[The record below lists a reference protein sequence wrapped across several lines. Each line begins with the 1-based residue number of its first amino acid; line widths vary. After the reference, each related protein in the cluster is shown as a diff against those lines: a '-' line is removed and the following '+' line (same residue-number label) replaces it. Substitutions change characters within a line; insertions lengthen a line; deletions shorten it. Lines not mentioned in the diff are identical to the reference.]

1 MNLSI
6 RTPAPLVLGVVT
18 VAALFLFALEC
29 AAQQP
34 NVLFIAVDDLRPELG
49 CYGRDAVKSP
59 NLDWLAANG
68 LLFNRAYC
76 QMALCMPSRASL
88 LSGFRPE
95 SIGRT
100 MKVTGKTPPQTVTL
114 PQLFRNRGY
123 RTVSIGKVYHFN
135 DDDAPAWVQRYTDTF
150 AEQEASHGYCS
161 GYQREEHRALVKNYV
176 RPLKGE
182 AAKLPRPPACEITDT
197 PDEVH
202 PDAVI
207 ARRAVEELRKAKE
220 TGQPFFL
227 APGFYRPHLPWTA
240 PKRYWDLYDRAK
252 LALPA
257 NFAPVN
263 DGITRY
269 NWDELRRYGDIPKEG
284 PLSAEKAREM
294 IHGYYA
300 SVSFV
305 DAQIGK
311 VLDELKRLGLD
322 RNTVIIL
329 WGDNGWNLGEHGQW
343 SKFTNYET
351 STRVTMMISVPWL
364 PKGARTQALVEL
376 VDIYPSLCEL
386 CRLPA
391 PDYLEGTSFVSLI
404 QRSDRPWKK
413 AAFSCLLVKG
423 AHTIRTDRHRLIVH
437 PDGQLELYDHQT
449 DPGEDKNLAQDAAH
463 QDTVRELR
471 AALEAGWKAARP
483 DRQ

>member
-1 MNLSI
+1 MNRLLLLI
-6 RTPAPLVLGVVT
+6 LG
-18 VAALFLFALEC
+18 LLGFASEC
-29 AAQQP
+29 MAQDGSGSPPERP

-49 CYGRDAVKSP
+49 CYGRDTVKSP
-59 NLDWLAANG
+59 NLDRLAANG

-95 SIGRT
+95 SIGCT
-100 MKVTGKTPPQTVTL
+100 GKVTGKTPPQTVTL
-114 PQLFRNRGY
+114 PQLFRNHGY
-123 RTVSIGKVYHFN
+123 RTVSLGKVYHFN
-135 DDDAPAWVQRYTDTF
+135 DDDAPGWVQRYTDTF

-161 GYQREEHRALVKNYV
+161 GYQREEHRALLKNYV
-176 RPLKGE
+176 RSLKGE
-182 AAKLPRPPACEITDT
+182 TAKLPRPPACEITDT

-202 PDAVI
+202 PDAII
-207 ARRAVEELRKAKE
+207 ARRAIEELRQAKE
-220 TGQPFFL
+220 SGQPVFL
-227 APGFYRPHLPWTA
+227 AAGFYRPHLPWTV
-240 PKRYWDLYDRAK
+240 PKRYWDLYAREK
-252 LALPA
+252 LPLPA

-284 PLSAEKAREM
+284 PLSADKAREM
-294 IHGYYA
+294 IHGYHA

-322 RNTVIIL
+322 RNTIVLL

-343 SKFTNYET
+343 SKYTNYET
-351 STRVTMMISVPWL
+351 STHVAMMISVPWL
-364 PKGARTQALVEL
+364 PKGGRTQALVEL
-376 VDIYPSLCEL
+376 VDMYPTLCEL

-391 PDYLEGTSFVSLI
+391 PDYLEGTSFAPLI
-404 QRSDRPWKK
+404 QQPGLLWKK
-413 AAFSCLLVKG
+413 AAFSCLIG
-423 AHTIRTDRHRLIVH
+423 NTTRTIRTDRHRLIVH
-437 PDGQLELYDHQT
+437 PNGQLELYDHQT

-463 QDTVRELR
+463 QDTVRALR
-471 AALEAGWKAARP
+471 AALDAGWQAARP
-483 DRQ
+483 DRK